1 MTENEKAPVTQPA
14 VQPKPPAPA
23 PDNDVWYT
31 DLGMTA
37 VKVGPKHWAFQ
48 QVNGDYLK
56 TAQHKARNPR
66 TGQTDDRRLFR
77 VWYDDV
83 VLGEAVLDGK
93 ENCTGVKPGTRIP
106 IEQLNAPAYNA
117 FEAALTSFLGYLD

>member
-1 MTENEKAPVTQPA
+1 MEEKSEVQQTAMPTPA
-14 VQPKPPAPA
+14 MPAT
-23 PDNDVWYT
+23 NDASWYT

-37 VKVGPKHWAFQ
+37 VKVGPKHWALQ

-56 TAQHKARNPR
+56 AAQRKARNPR
-66 TGQTDDRRLFR
+66 TGQTDDRRLMR

-83 VLGEAVLDGK
+83 VLGEAVMDERG
-93 ENCTGVKPGTRIP
+93 NCTGVKPGTRIP
-106 IEQLNAPAYNA
+106 IENLNAPAYNA